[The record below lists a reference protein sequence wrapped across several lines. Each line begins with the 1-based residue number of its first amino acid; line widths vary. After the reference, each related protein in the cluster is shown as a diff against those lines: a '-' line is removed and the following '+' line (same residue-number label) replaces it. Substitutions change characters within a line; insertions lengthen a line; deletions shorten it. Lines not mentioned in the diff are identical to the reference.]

1 LWFLSLTGCRSESP
15 LSIRNFPDIDTG
27 TDLGVTTGPG
37 SHGTRPLRSFTYAT
51 GRAAVA
57 RHPRTKPYDMNRINP
72 AKAGV
77 SVGLVMGLYHMCWA
91 TLVALGLAKPFMDF
105 VLRLH
110 FIEMNYEM
118 AAFSVSTAA
127 SLIALTFAIGAAFA

>member
-1 LWFLSLTGCRSESP
+1 
-15 LSIRNFPDIDTG
+15 
-27 TDLGVTTGPG
+27 
-37 SHGTRPLRSFTYAT
+37 
-51 GRAAVA
+51 
-57 RHPRTKPYDMNRINP
+57 
-72 AKAGV
+72 
-77 SVGLVMGLYHMCWA
+77 MGLYHMCWA

-127 SLIALTFAIGAAFA
+127 SLIALTFAIGAAFGLIFALIWNWLAGRQSARARVTPIRNPSTPPAAS